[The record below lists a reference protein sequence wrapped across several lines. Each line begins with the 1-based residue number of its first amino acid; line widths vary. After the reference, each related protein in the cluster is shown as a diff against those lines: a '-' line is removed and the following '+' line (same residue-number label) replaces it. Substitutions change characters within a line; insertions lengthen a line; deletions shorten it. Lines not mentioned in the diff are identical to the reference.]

1 MPTLPLNWHGL
12 QEMRDL
18 LPKLWSRIWSP
29 GHGVYFMAIA
39 CALRGVGRHKA
50 QCRVLSRASG
60 ASVTFGNAGGVVIW
74 KMVPRVFDA
83 V

>member
-1 MPTLPLNWHGL
+1 M
-12 QEMRDL
+12 
-18 LPKLWSRIWSP
+18 
-29 GHGVYFMAIA
+29 YFMAIA

-74 KMVPRVFDA
+74 KMDPRVFDA